1 MAETACGEMIMPNNT
16 EELLRIAHE
25 AFLAVRAECK
35 SLVQQLE
42 TMTKDR
48 DYYRDAYHHLLA
60 EREV

>member
-1 MAETACGEMIMPNNT
+1 MPNNT

-48 DYYRDAYHHLLA
+48 DYYRDAYHHLLK
-60 EREV
+60 ERKDES